1 MFTSTLFILIA
12 IGSFAGILSGLF
24 GIGGGIIIIPALLYL
39 VKLKPVQAI
48 ATSLAAMIPPVGL
61 LGAYEYYRKGDI
73 NLRDAAL
80 IAAGLF
86 VGAFFGAKITLALP
100 LDAVRK
106 GYGVFML
113 VIALRMLFFDK

>member
-1 MFTSTLFILIA
+1 MSIVILLA
-12 IGSFAGILSGLF
+12 VGLAAGILAGMF
-24 GIGGGIIIIPALLYL
+24 GIGGGVIIIPALMYI

-48 ATSLAAMIPPVGL
+48 ATSLAALIPPVGL

-86 VGAFFGAKITLALP
+86 AGAFFGAKITLALP
-100 LDAVRK
+100 SDVVRK
-106 GYGVFML
+106 GYAVFML
-113 VIALRMLFFDK
+113 LIAVRMLLFDK